1 MSMKQKDYSSSIKK
15 LVREMGIT
23 FAHMGDQKKYKEL
36 ISHLC
41 KM

>member
-23 FAHMGDQKKYKEL
+23 YAHIGSKE
-36 ISHLC
+36 I
-41 KM
+41 